1 MLDISTGKIVRVIFL
16 TREYGPDSPH
26 LTDYVSGLNEDEQVS
41 LVAVMWIGRD
51 SFDAEDLQEALDTAR
66 AEATAP
72 TEQYLSG
79 IPDLAEHLEAGM
91 EALGIDVTDAEDH
104 FRDGS

>member
-16 TREYGPDSPH
+16 CREYGPDSRQ
-26 LTDYVSGLNEDEQVS
+26 LFRYISSLNEDEQIS
-41 LVAVMWIGRD
+41 LVALMWVGRE
-51 SFDAEDLQEALDTAR
+51 SFSPEDLAEAKATAR

-79 IPDLAEHLEAGM
+79 IPALAEYLEDGLD
-91 EALGIDVTDAEDH
+91 ALGIGVADAEDH
-104 FRDGS
+104 M